1 MRPPRSHPTNTLE
14 KSRKHGTYLHCKQT
28 PKRQKTLYTICF
40 RTTAKQHGGRQNG
53 LLLPLTC
60 VFPRV
65 FVCFPVCSAAQPRT
79 AVCSLEAAQQQQQQ
93 HKKRGRN
100 NIYSFVS
107 SSTPRRI
114 VQTRGHRKPNEWR
127 WPGPNCV
134 LPRRHPAHPNKG
146 VFRGF
151 GGPGVPGAIRLVRF
165 ENSVSSVPPKHR
177 VGDFSVVFQ

>member
-127 WPGPNCV
+127 WPGPNTVC
-134 LPRRHPAHPNKG
+134 
-146 VFRGF
+146 FRG
-151 GGPGVPGAIRLVRF
+151 VILLTRTR
-165 ENSVSSVPPKHR
+165 ESSVGSAARAFPARFVLFASKTRFRPCPPNTA
-177 VGDFSVVFQ
+177 SVISW